1 MKTIITL
8 LFVLSISIYSNAQQ
22 LTQTYPGT
30 WHYQNGNQLFIV
42 KIWQDGQKMKG
53 HYKMITVDGNG
64 NQTGVVYNSRRDYG
78 YGNRLPYILLGSVN
92 NELSG
97 VFGDNTI
104 ASTGMKMEVSPN
116 PNATWSDDFKQNLG
130 VDARFLKI
138 TGYDRDYKPGEFE
151 MKIIPFLPG
160 CTSCVVAAT
169 WKVSDTPGMKV
180 GQDPPFSVP
189 TNITLT
195 KVSETITLD

>member
-42 KIWQDGQKMKG
+42 KIWQDGQKMKV

-78 YGNRLPYILLGSVN
+78 YGNRLPHILLGSVN

-97 VFGDNTI
+97 VFGDNT
-104 ASTGMKMEVSPN
+104 
-116 PNATWSDDFKQNLG
+116 
-130 VDARFLKI
+130 I